1 MLIYKVFYER
11 VFLCYTTAEDKD
23 KAIEKTYLKYK
34 INRPDLEKNKFTVK
48 RSY

>member
-11 VFLCYTTAEDKD
+11 VFLCFTNAENKE
-23 KAIEKTYLKYK
+23 KAIEKAYLRYK
-34 INRPDLEKNKFTVK
+34 LNRPEINKDKFTAK